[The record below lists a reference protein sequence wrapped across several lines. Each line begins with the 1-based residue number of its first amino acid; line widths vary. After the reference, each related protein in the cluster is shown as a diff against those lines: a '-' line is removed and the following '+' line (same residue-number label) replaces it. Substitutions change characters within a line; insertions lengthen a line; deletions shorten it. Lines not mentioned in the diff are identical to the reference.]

1 MNELITDLENS
12 RSMNLA
18 PIVLRCIDIA
28 AEKTPAL
35 PKSYI
40 TTPLRLWNY
49 LRVRQTRAFSKSLQA
64 VKVLWEKLR
73 QLCVFEE
80 WFSIQILQ
88 INNTVQYW
96 MCNQHFWYE
105 MQKKIQSFL
114 IIFSFVSSTL
124 RPLSEIVLQNLI
136 IRDYSGWTTQ
146 GNRRHCTN
154 TNPSPS
160 YPSPDRT

>member
-49 LRVRQTRAFSKSLQA
+49 LRVRQTRAFSKSPQA
-64 VKVLWEKLR
+64 VKVL
-73 QLCVFEE
+73 
-80 WFSIQILQ
+80 
-88 INNTVQYW
+88 
-96 MCNQHFWYE
+96 
-105 MQKKIQSFL
+105 
-114 IIFSFVSSTL
+114 
-124 RPLSEIVLQNLI
+124 
-136 IRDYSGWTTQ
+136 
-146 GNRRHCTN
+146 
-154 TNPSPS
+154 
-160 YPSPDRT
+160 